1 MALARYAALGGWERA
16 GGGFCGCIG
25 VCCPPLPAP
34 LSWRRERTVAGREV
48 PSGDVGCG
56 TEHRAAAPCPM
67 DAAVPPAAG
76 GGVCYGAAPLWVG
89 SPFIALAFQLSLLCP
104 AASPATD
111 GQWRGAAQQ
120 QREPGG
126 LQQGPPP
133 WVHFMLWVQVAPQQ
147 QSLAAGKRMAGT
159 RLDTGTSSGLVR
171 EAVGARGAPSPW
183 PADPLRCPSSSL
195 RRDGALAGL
204 SSSRPLLGRC
214 LPALGWNRT
223 AAPALPSE
231 AEQPRGKLRS
241 LPPFA
246 LHYIHFFFWYR
257 LKPGCWGD
265 QGGGELE
272 GGNPQPWLWPPRSG
286 TGGSRD
292 FGRGDAGDAGDP
304 ILCRSSGMPLL
315 GGSEGVQAGL
325 CRQS

>member
-1 MALARYAALGGWERA
+1 MHR
-16 GGGFCGCIG
+16 G
-25 VCCPPLPAP
+25 VLPPPFPAP

-76 GGVCYGAAPLWVG
+76 GGGVTGLHPSGW
-89 SPFIALAFQLSLLCP
+89 ALPSLHSLSSCP
-104 AASPATD
+104 CSVPQPALPRM
-111 GQWRGAAQQ
+111 GNGEEPHNS
-120 QREPGG
+120 RENQGG
-126 LQQGPPP
+126 PQQGPPP
-133 WVHFMLWVQVAPQQ
+133 RVHFMLWVRVAPQQ

-171 EAVGARGAPSPW
+171 EAVGACGAPSPR

-246 LHYIHFFFWYR
+246 LHYIHFFF
-257 LKPGCWGD
+257 
-265 QGGGELE
+265 
-272 GGNPQPWLWPPRSG
+272 G
-286 TGGSRD
+286 TD
-292 FGRGDAGDAGDP
+292 
-304 ILCRSSGMPLL
+304 
-315 GGSEGVQAGL
+315 
-325 CRQS
+325 